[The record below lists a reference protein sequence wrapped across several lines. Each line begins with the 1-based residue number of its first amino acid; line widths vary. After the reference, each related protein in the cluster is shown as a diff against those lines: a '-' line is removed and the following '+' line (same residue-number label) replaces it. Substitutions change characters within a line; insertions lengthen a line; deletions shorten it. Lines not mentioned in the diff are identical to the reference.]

1 MCHED
6 KLYQGRPFD
15 VKTKERIVLRHFN
28 SGRLLCVDER
38 NNLVLEKISNDAGGL
53 KPDPVYLSLE
63 PIQKGQNRLLSNQ
76 SYSMHVHQD
85 QTFVLSHSQEFL
97 TRKNLESNVK
107 TLELEKEMLFT
118 ALEDSY
124 FYEKRLVDF

>member
-1 MCHED
+1 M
-6 KLYQGRPFD
+6 
-15 VKTKERIVLRHFN
+15 KTKEGIILRHFN

-38 NNLVLEKISNDAGGL
+38 NNLVLEKISNEGGGL
-53 KPDPVYLSLE
+53 KPDLVYLSLE
-63 PIQKGQNRLLSNQ
+63 PIQKGQNHLYSNQ

-85 QTFVLSHSQEFL
+85 QTYVLSHSQEFL

-107 TLELEKEMLFT
+107 TLELEKDMLFT

-124 FYEKRLVDF
+124 FDEKRVV